1 MLKSLSVSNYA
12 LIEKV
17 DISFYQGFSVI
28 TGETGAGKSI
38 LLGAL
43 GLILGQRADASVLKD
58 AGQKCVVEATFDI
71 SGYQLEDILAEN
83 DLDYEPLTVIRREIL
98 PAGKSR
104 AFVNDTPVNLTVLKD
119 FTSRLIDIHSQ
130 HQTLLLGENHFQLM
144 VVDAVA
150 DTAAQRGE
158 YLQLYHKYRQMC
170 SALAKLKDENEK
182 QKGEFDYLHFQHQQ
196 LVEAKLQ
203 VGEQAHLEQ
212 QLQEMTHA
220 ADIKAAL
227 LFAVARFDGD
237 TFPVLTGLKEVQTQ
251 LAKVS
256 AFLNDGPEIIT
267 RIETAYLDLK
277 DLSNDLSSRSEHIDH
292 DADEITR
299 VQARLGHLYELQQK
313 HRVASEQHLV
323 DLMDEY
329 GAKLKRIS
337 NFDEEVEELQT
348 QIDQVKAQLSVK
360 ANALSAARAK
370 SFPHIEKSL
379 LAMLADL
386 GMPNA
391 KLQVGNSHKPDFGP
405 DGIDDIVFL
414 FTANKAAQLAEL
426 EKVASGGEMS
436 RLMLC
441 IKALLSTAK
450 GLPTLLLDEIDTGVS
465 GEIADKMGDI
475 MQTMAAH
482 MQVISIT
489 HLPQIAAKG
498 QVHYMV
504 SKKDLGHK
512 QATHIEQ
519 LSNDQRVVEVAKML
533 SGSVLSEAALT
544 NARVLL
550 KF

>member
-17 DISFYQGFSVI
+17 DIAFYQGFSVI

-71 SGYQLEDILAEN
+71 SGYQMEDILAGN
-83 DLDYEPLTVIRREIL
+83 DLDYEPLTLVRREIL

-104 AFVNDTPVNLTVLKD
+104 AFVNDTPVNLAVLKD

-150 DTAAQRGE
+150 DTAVQKNE
-158 YLQLYHKYRQMC
+158 YLQFYQQYRQLLA
-170 SALAKLKDENEK
+170 SLAKLKDENEK
-182 QKGEFDYLHFQHQQ
+182 QKGEFDYLQFQYQQ
-196 LVEAKLQ
+196 LAEAKLEA
-203 VGEQAHLEQ
+203 GEQTRLEQ

-220 ADIKAAL
+220 ADIKSAL
-227 LFAVARFDGD
+227 LFVVNQLDGEN
-237 TFPVLTGLKEVQTQ
+237 FPVLAGLKEAQSQ
-251 LAKVS
+251 LSKV
-256 AFLNDGPEIIT
+256 AGFLHDGQEIIN
-267 RIETAYLDLK
+267 RIETSYLDLK
-277 DLSNDLSSRSEHIDH
+277 DLAIDLSNRSGHIDH
-292 DADEITR
+292 DAGEIAR
-299 VQARLGHLYELQQK
+299 VQARLGLLYELQQK
-313 HRVASEQHLV
+313 HRVASEQELV
-323 DLMDEY
+323 ILMEEY
-329 GAKLKRIS
+329 GDKLKRIS
-337 NFDEEVEELQT
+337 NFDEEVENLQKR
-348 QIDQVKAQLSVK
+348 IDRLKAE
-360 ANALSAARAK
+360 LSAKADVLSQKR
-370 SFPHIEKSL
+370 SQVFPHIEKSL

-391 KLQVGNSHKPDFGP
+391 KFQVSNHPKPDFSP

-414 FTANKAAQLAEL
+414 FTANKAGQLAEL
-426 EKVASGGEMS
+426 ERVASGGEMS

-475 MQTMAAH
+475 MQSMAAH

-498 QVHYMV
+498 HIHYMV

-519 LSNDQRVVEVAKML
+519 LGNDQRVVEIAKML
-533 SGSVLSEAALT
+533 SGSVLSEAALS
-544 NARVLL
+544 NARELL